1 MDVLIVILFS
11 YLSGSIP
18 FGLILTKI
26 FGDQDIRNIGSGNI
40 GATNVLRTGNK
51 FLAALTLVLD
61 ILKGYIPVIIAQ
73 QYFPGLI
80 QLSCLLAFL
89 GHVFPV
95 WLKFKGGKG
104 VATYLGIL
112 LALSIQLGLLFMF
125 TWLTVSLIFKYS
137 SVSSMFASLTV
148 FVIYTMREI
157 AGPIFKIM
165 SDQTF
170 KTHEIASLSLLLF
183 IFTETTLVIFFLLPL
198 NITGVIC
205 SVLPNNFS

>member
-1 MDVLIVILFS
+1 MDIIIVILFS

-61 ILKGYIPVIIAQ
+61 ILKGYIPVIITQ

-80 QLSCLLAFL
+80 QLSCLLSFL

-125 TWLTVSLIFKYS
+125 TWLVVSLIFKYS

-148 FVIYTMREI
+148 FVIHTMREI
-157 AGPIFKIM
+157 ARPIFKIM

-170 KTHEIASLSLLLF
+170 KPHEIASLSLLLF
-183 IFTETTLVIFFLLPL
+183 IFFILIIFTHRK
-198 NITGVIC
+198 NISNLKNKAELKIKI
-205 SVLPNNFS
+205 

>member
-1 MDVLIVILFS
+1 MDIIIVILFS

-51 FLAALTLVLD
+51 FLAALTLLLD
-61 ILKGYIPVIIAQ
+61 ILKGYIPVMIAQ
-73 QYFPGLI
+73 EYFPGLI
-80 QLSCLLAFL
+80 QLSCLLAFF

-104 VATYLGIL
+104 VATYLGVL

-137 SVSSMFASLTV
+137 SVSSMFASFTV

-157 AGPIFKIM
+157 AEPIFKRM

-170 KTHEIASLSLLLF
+170 KNYEIDASLSLILF
-183 IFTETTLVIFFLLPL
+183 IFFILIIFTHRKNISNLKNKTEHKIK
-198 NITGVIC
+198 I
-205 SVLPNNFS
+205 